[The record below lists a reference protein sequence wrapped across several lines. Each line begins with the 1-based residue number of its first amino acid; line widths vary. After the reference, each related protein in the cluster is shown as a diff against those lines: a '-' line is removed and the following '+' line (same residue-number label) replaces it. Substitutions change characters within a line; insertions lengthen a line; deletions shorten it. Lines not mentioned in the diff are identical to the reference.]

1 MKVVLF
7 CGGEG
12 MRLRGYSEDVPKP
25 MVTIGSRPVL
35 WHIMKY
41 YAHFGYKDFILC
53 LGYKANVIKNYF
65 LEYEESVSND
75 FVLSQGGRKLEFM
88 QRDIDD
94 WKITFVDTGL
104 RSTIADRLRLIEP
117 YLNGEEMFLANYSDG
132 LTDFHL
138 PQMIEEFSRREGY
151 ASFLSVQPRSS
162 SLDTVNLTDD
172 GSVQS
177 IKCMKD
183 TNIWVNGGYFVLRKD
198 VFRYIRPG
206 EELIYQPF
214 ARLISE
220 RKVWSQRYDGFWQC
234 MDTFRDKQILD
245 ELEASGD
252 APWRV
257 WKNGHN
263 GNQSARTIV
272 C

>member
-1 MKVVLF
+1 
-7 CGGEG
+7 

-35 WHIMKY
+35 WHVMKY
-41 YAHFGYKDFILC
+41 YAHFGHKDFILC

-75 FVLSQGGRKLEFM
+75 FVMSQGGRKLDFM

-94 WKITFVDTGL
+94 WNITFVDTGL
-104 RSTIADRLRLIEP
+104 RSTIADRLRLVEP
-117 YLNGEEMFLANYSDG
+117 HLHGEEMFLANYSDG
-132 LTDFHL
+132 LTDFPL
-138 PQMIEEFSRREGY
+138 PKMIEEFSRRDTY

-162 SLDTVNLTDD
+162 SLDTVHSSED
-172 GSVQS
+172 GLVRG

-183 TNIWVNGGYFVLRKD
+183 SNIWVNGGYFVLRKE
-198 VFRYIRPG
+198 VFGYIKPG
-206 EELIYQPF
+206 EELVYEPF
-214 ARLISE
+214 QRMISQG
-220 RKVWSQRYDGFWQC
+220 KVWSQRYDGFWQC

-245 ELEASGD
+245 ELEAAGS
-252 APWRV
+252 APWCL
-257 WKNGHN
+257 WKNGEN
-263 GNQSARTIV
+263 GNQAARANV